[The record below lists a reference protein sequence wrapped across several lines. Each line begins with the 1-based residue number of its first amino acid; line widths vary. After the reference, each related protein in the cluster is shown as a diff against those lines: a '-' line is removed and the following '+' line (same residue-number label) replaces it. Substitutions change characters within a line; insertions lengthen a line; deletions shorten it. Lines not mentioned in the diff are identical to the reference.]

1 MMFMQILIFNLQ
13 FTINMK
19 IEIPFRGHKNILSL
33 HEKTLE
39 ITKEPDLTINGDCIV
54 GINADLACR
63 DLPENFKKNV
73 MSDDAK
79 ITFTI
84 KAGKHSFS
92 IHGNG
97 SKKLTLKH
105 PKDIVLRKSAFVCT
119 RTLAIKCD
127 KASSDMPRG
136 MIHVLQNPKIIGK
149 MIIEVK

>member
-1 MMFMQILIFNLQ
+1 
-13 FTINMK
+13 MK

-105 PKDIVLRKSAFVCT
+105 PKDIVLRKSTFVCT

-127 KASSDMPRG
+127 KASSDMPRE
-136 MIHVLQNPKIIGK
+136 MIHILQNPKIIGK

>member
-1 MMFMQILIFNLQ
+1 
-13 FTINMK
+13 MK

-54 GINADLACR
+54 GINADLACK
-63 DLPENFKKNV
+63 DLPENFKKNA

-127 KASSDMPRG
+127 KASSDIPRG
-136 MIHVLQNPKIIGK
+136 MVHVLQNPKIIGK